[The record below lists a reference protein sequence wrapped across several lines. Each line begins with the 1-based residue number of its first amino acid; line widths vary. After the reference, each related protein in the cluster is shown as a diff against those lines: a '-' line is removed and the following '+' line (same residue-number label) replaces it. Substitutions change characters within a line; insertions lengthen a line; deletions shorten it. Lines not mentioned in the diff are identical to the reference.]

1 MLLTMTRIQ
10 VIGLR
15 AQLDVTVAALARLG
29 VLHIEDATRSAGLKS
44 LALDE
49 QRARLQEDLS
59 FQIARL
65 DALLHLLPPIE
76 TKAVDITAL
85 PAAPAELTAAV
96 RQQLDQLVPSLQ
108 ELAQRRDQLQAEAL
122 ALPRYESLFQKLLP
136 LAAELRVPPG
146 SDTLALLVDSRYR
159 DAIELL
165 RVEVEHLAGGRSQV
179 IAQDVDE
186 RTTAALVVFPH
197 ALSAEVHA
205 ALEHENIT
213 QVRLPKELAGRT
225 YHDAR
230 QALEQ
235 RRFGL
240 QRDLDAISEQLAAA
254 GREWRPRLLAW
265 RQAMTQRLHELVAQA
280 HFGATEHTFVIEGW
294 LPSRD
299 LPRLRAALARDVGD
313 LVVVHEL
320 PISAQDQEHA
330 PVAFDNPEPLKPF
343 ERLVRTVGMPGNG
356 AFDPTLLVAIF
367 LPLFFG
373 IIVGDIGYGAL
384 LLLAAL
390 YLRHRF
396 KAHATL
402 RGMAQMLL
410 YGSGWAIAWGV
421 LYGEVFGT
429 LQYTLGSKEAPWPP
443 ALWFPRTGEEI
454 VTLFAFAIGVGA
466 LHVVMG
472 LLLGLWEAWRAR
484 QRGELVTKIGK
495 LVALSAIFGM
505 VGVGANFLPSEFF
518 TPTIVGLIIGVVLL
532 IVPAGPLGLI
542 MGPLELVK
550 VLGNIMSYLRLAAV
564 GLASVYIALVANEM
578 VGALGNIVL
587 GGIIA
592 LLLHALNFAIL
603 MLSPS
608 IQSLRLHYVEFFS
621 QFYKAKGEEYR
632 PFRAQA

>member
-1 MLLTMTRIQ
+1 M
-10 VIGLR
+10 
-15 AQLDVTVAALARLG
+15 AALARLG
-29 VLHIEDATRSAGLKS
+29 VLHMEDATRSAGLKS
-44 LALDE
+44 LALDAG
-49 QRARLQEDLS
+49 RARLQEDLS

-65 DALLHLLPPIE
+65 DALLHLLPPAE
-76 TKAVDITAL
+76 TEAAGVVAL
-85 PAAPAELTAAV
+85 PADLPDLAV
-96 RQQLDQLVPSLQ
+96 YVQQELDQIAPPLQ

-122 ALPRYESLFQKLLP
+122 ALPRYEALFQKLLP
-136 LAAELRVPPG
+136 LAAELHVPPG
-146 SDTLALLVDSRYR
+146 SDTLALLIDSRYR
-159 DAIELL
+159 DAIDLL
-165 RVEVEHLAGGRSQV
+165 RVEIQHLTGGQSRV
-179 IAQDVDE
+179 VAQDVDE
-186 RTTAALVVFPH
+186 RTTAALVVYPH
-197 ALSAEVHA
+197 PFSAEVHT

-235 RRFGL
+235 RRFAL
-240 QRDLDAISEQLAAA
+240 QRDLDALTEQLTAA
-254 GREWRPRLLAW
+254 GREWRARLLAW
-265 RQAMTQRLHELVAQA
+265 RQAITQRLHELAAQA
-280 HFGATEHTFVIEGW
+280 QFGATAYTFVIEGW
-294 LPSRD
+294 LPQRE
-299 LPRLRAALARDVGD
+299 LPQLRMTLERAVGE
-313 LVVVHEL
+313 LVFVHEL
-320 PISAQDQEHA
+320 PAAAQDQEHA
-330 PVAFDNPEPLKPF
+330 PVAFDNPALLKPF

-367 LPLFFG
+367 MPLFFG

-384 LLLAAL
+384 LLITAL
-390 YLRHRF
+390 YLRRRF
-396 KAHATL
+396 KGHDTL

-410 YGSGWAIAWGV
+410 YGSVWGIAWGV

-429 LQYTLGSKEAPWPP
+429 LQYSLGSKDAPWPP
-443 ALWFPRTGEEI
+443 ALWFPRTGDAI
-454 VTLFAFAIGVGA
+454 VTLFAFALGVGA

-472 LLLGLWEAWRAR
+472 LLLGLWEAWRTR
-484 QRGELVTKIGK
+484 QRSELITKIGK

-505 VGVGANFLPSEFF
+505 VGVGANFLPASFF
-518 TPTIVGLIIGVVLL
+518 TPTIVGLMIGMVLL

-542 MGPLELVK
+542 LGPLELVK
-550 VLGNIMSYLRLAAV
+550 LVGNIMSYLRLAAV

-578 VGALGNIVL
+578 VGALGNVVL